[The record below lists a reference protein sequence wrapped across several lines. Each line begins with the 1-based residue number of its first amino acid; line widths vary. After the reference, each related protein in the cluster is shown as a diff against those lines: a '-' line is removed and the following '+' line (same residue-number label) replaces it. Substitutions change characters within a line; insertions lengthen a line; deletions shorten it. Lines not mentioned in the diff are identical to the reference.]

1 MPQKYEEV
9 VDTSQHV
16 LSLLNTTRDN
26 EGQKIR
32 TLLANLNFTRDEMTH
47 PMSEL
52 SGGQQAK
59 VLLVKLMSMDGCN
72 VLILDEPTRNLS
84 PLTNQVFYDALSQYQ
99 GTIIS
104 ISHDRK
110 YIDSLKNKKLY
121 ELTSNELRLK
131 EYMLD

>member
-1 MPQKYEEV
+1 MLEEH
-9 VDTSQHV
+9 D
-16 LSLLNTTRDN
+16 
-26 EGQKIR
+26 
-32 TLLANLNFTRDEMTH
+32 
-47 PMSEL
+47 
-52 SGGQQAK
+52 
-59 VLLVKLMSMDGCN
+59 

-104 ISHDRK
+104 ISHDGK